1 MEKPVVA
8 SAAKKAKAKV
18 RPASAKAK
26 GEGGAS
32 KLTPAEIHEV
42 FSRFAATMPHPKTE
56 LEYVNPFTLLVAVVL
71 SARRRM
77 QG

>member
-18 RPASAKAK
+18 RPVSAKAK

-42 FSRFAATMPHPKTE
+42 FSFPAAMPHPETE
-56 LEYVNPFTLLVAVVL
+56 LEHLNPFTLLVAVCYRP
-71 SARRRM
+71 RRRM